1 MKRRH
6 CTLFYLNFRCRAEA
20 IRMILHANG
29 VSFEDVRFTMEEWAE
44 RKHEFP
50 GGKLPVFQVREEGS
64 QETKTYTE
72 SLAIS
77 RALAK
82 HYGMMGDSKEEYYPV
97 ERVIGQSADLH
108 ELFVRAFFAPPDQR
122 KELLEK
128 AMSEEVPRLLDLI
141 CNSLSDSGGKFV
153 AGDKVTLGDIYLLA
167 SMEHVRKADSQ
178 LLQTNYPKLLTL
190 EEEVLKALPKLAEYV
205 RTRPETPL

>member
-1 MKRRH
+1 
-6 CTLFYLNFRCRAEA
+6 
-20 IRMILHANG
+20 MILHANG
-29 VSFEDVRFTMEEWAE
+29 VPFEDVRFTMEEWAE

-72 SLAIS
+72 SLAIA

-82 HYGMMGDSKEEYYPV
+82 HYGMMGDSEEEYYRV

-108 ELFVRAFFAPPDQR
+108 ELFVRAFFAPPEQR
-122 KELLEK
+122 NELLEK

-141 CNSLSDSGGKFV
+141 CKSLADSGGRFV
-153 AGDKVTLGDIYLLA
+153 AGDT
-167 SMEHVRKADSQ
+167 
-178 LLQTNYPKLLTL
+178 
-190 EEEVLKALPKLAEYV
+190 
-205 RTRPETPL
+205 